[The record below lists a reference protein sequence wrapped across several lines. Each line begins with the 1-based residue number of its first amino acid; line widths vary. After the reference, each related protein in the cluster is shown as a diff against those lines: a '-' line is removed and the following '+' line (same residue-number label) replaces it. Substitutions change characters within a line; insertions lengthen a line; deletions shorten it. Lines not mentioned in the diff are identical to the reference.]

1 MPRPAGGDRLAWWA
15 ICDQGAAGDVARA
28 RVTTRGRRAPRTTRA
43 ALSTLAAA
51 IALSV
56 PATAALAG
64 AARPAG
70 AAGAAPTVYQNPLT
84 AADAPDPDVLA
95 QGGTYYAF
103 TTGGVNGH
111 IQEFWSTDLV
121 NWSAVPPPGALTQEP
136 GWVNPGLEWAPTVT
150 EIGGR
155 WVMLYATFD
164 EWLDA
169 ECVTEAVAPAVT
181 GPYVNDAGGPL
192 VCQPLL
198 GGGGL
203 YYGGDIDP
211 DVFFDADGTP
221 YLLWKANPGGF
232 ESQAVIW
239 SEQLAPDGL
248 SLAPGSQQHAL
259 IASDQG
265 WESTVE
271 NPDLVLANGTYY
283 LFYSGG
289 NWMDATYGVGY
300 AVCDGPSGPCA
311 KPTDRPILASAGPV
325 VGPGGQWAFQD
336 AAGQWWMAYAAWT
349 AGNVGYPFGARSL
362 RMDPLCFANGGQGGP
377 AAPVIPGPS
386 TTLQPLAQACP
397 TFDTDAAYR
406 LVAGDGG
413 LFAYGQAPFYG
424 STVGQPV
431 GPIEGMATDQATGG
445 YWEVGADGAVHG
457 FGAPPFG
464 GLRGPLRAP
473 IVGMAATPDGGGYWL
488 VGADGG
494 VFAYGAAA
502 FFGSAGSLSLVSP
515 IVGMA
520 VSPDG
525 GGYWLVAADG
535 GVFAYGDAAFWGSM
549 GGRPLDQPIAGMAA
563 MPDGGGYW
571 LVAADGGI
579 FAFGDAPFRGSTGG
593 TLLNRAVV
601 GMAVD
606 GDGGGY
612 WLVAADGGIFAFG
625 SAPFDGSTGSMV
637 LNKPIVGMAAS

>member
-1 MPRPAGGDRLAWWA
+1 MTPVRSAS
-15 ICDQGAAGDVARA
+15 
-28 RVTTRGRRAPRTTRA
+28 RGRRLGAPRA
-43 ALSTLAAA
+43 ALRTVAAA
-51 IALSV
+51 LALSG
-56 PATAALAG
+56 PATAALAV

-70 AAGAAPTVYQNPLT
+70 AAPSVYQNPLT
-84 AADAPDPDVLA
+84 PADAPDPDIVA
-95 QGGTYYAF
+95 AASTYYAF
-103 TTGGVNGH
+103 TTGGANGH

-150 EIGGR
+150 QFDGS

-181 GPYVNDAGGPL
+181 GPYVNTASGPL

-198 GGGGL
+198 GSNGL
-203 YYGGDIDP
+203 FYGGDIDP

-239 SEQLAPDGL
+239 SEQLTPDGM
-248 SLAPGSQQHAL
+248 SLAPGSQQHEL
-259 IASDQG
+259 IASDQS

-271 NPDLVLANGTYY
+271 NPDLVLADGTYD

-300 AVCDGPSGPCA
+300 AVCEGPSGPCA
-311 KPTDRPILASAGPV
+311 KPADRPLLTSAGPV
-325 VGPGGQWAFQD
+325 VGPGGEWAFED
-336 AAGQWWMAYAAWT
+336 ATGQWWMAYAAWT
-349 AGNVGYPFGARSL
+349 AGAVGYPLGARSL

-377 AAPVIPGPS
+377 ATPVIPGPTS
-386 TTLQPLAQACP
+386 GPEPLTQACP
-397 TFDTDAAYR
+397 TLDTGAAYR
-406 LVAGDGG
+406 LVAADGG
-413 LFAYGQAPFYG
+413 LFAYGGAPFYG
-424 STVGQPV
+424 SAVGQGGKV
-431 GPIEGMATDQATGG
+431 PIAGMATDPATGG
-445 YWEVGADGAVHG
+445 YWEVGADGSVHN
-457 FGAPPFG
+457 FGAPNFG
-464 GLRGPLRAP
+464 GLRGPPRAP
-473 IVGMAATPDGGGYWL
+473 IVAMASTPDGGGYWL

-494 VFAYGAAA
+494 VFAYGDAN
-502 FFGSAGSLSLVSP
+502 FFGSTGSLSLVSP
-515 IVGMA
+515 IVAMA
-520 VSPDG
+520 STPDG

-535 GVFAYGDAAFWGSM
+535 GVFAYGDAAFLGSM
-549 GGRPLDQPIAGMAA
+549 GGRPLNRAIVGMAA

-579 FAFGDAPFRGSTGG
+579 FAFGHAPFRGSTGG
-593 TLLNRAVV
+593 STLNEPIV
-601 GMAVD
+601 GMTED

-625 SAPFDGSTGSMV
+625 SAPFEGSTGSTT
-637 LNKPIVGMAAS
+637 LNQPIVGMAGS